1 MCQLPL
7 DTMYMSYYDRLQGL
21 DKEITDMYVARFPEL
36 KDQMDA
42 PDLHTWGIE
51 QCAIREAL
59 PKFKKDVE
67 DLLARCKTAEEFR
80 DEFWLLR
87 ADLPKNNINW

>member
-7 DTMYMSYYDRLQGL
+7 EITSAPYYDRLQGL

-36 KDQMDA
+36 KDQIDA
-42 PDLHTWGIE
+42 RDLYTWGIE
-51 QCAIREAL
+51 QCTVYSAL

-80 DEFWLLR
+80 DEFWILR
-87 ADLPKNNINW
+87 DSLPPNGICW

>member
-1 MCQLPL
+1 MCQLPPWI
-7 DTMYMSYYDRLQGL
+7 TSAPYYDRLRGL

-36 KDQMDA
+36 KDQMAA

-51 QCAIREAL
+51 QCTKSNAL

-67 DLLARCKTAEEFR
+67 DLLKRCKTAEEFR
-80 DEFWLLR
+80 DEFWILR
-87 ADLPKNNINW
+87 NNLPSNGICW